1 MECQNINTKSMLIIN
16 AFETMLDLCKD
27 NFFIC
32 LFLKLLFSCCLMFQ
46 SIFSVFYKT
55 MV

>member
-1 MECQNINTKSMLIIN
+1 MECQNINTTSMLIIN

-32 LFLKLLFSCCLMFQ
+32 LFLKRLFSCPLIFQ

>member
-1 MECQNINTKSMLIIN
+1 MECQNINTTSMLIIN
-16 AFETMLDLCKD
+16 AFETMLNLCKD
-27 NFFIC
+27 NFFIY
-32 LFLKLLFSCCLMFQ
+32 LFLKPLFSCRLLFQ